1 MYQELTKA
9 QCPKHRRH
17 RESLR
22 AKVAEVVAW
31 TLYWGL
37 FFYTMYRWAES

>member
-9 QCPKHRRH
+9 QCPKHRR

-22 AKVAEVVAW
+22 AKVAEVVMW
-31 TLYWGL
+31 TLFWGL
-37 FFYTMYRWAES
+37 FFGIILYGV